1 MPEASVLVV
10 DDEENVRHLVS
21 LVLRREDLAVEA
33 CADGEEA
40 LRRIHARDYD
50 VVLCDLRMPQL
61 DGLGLL
67 AKLRDNPG
75 ASTVVVMSAYAD
87 HDVALDAIRAGAFD
101 YIAKPFRNDELVF
114 TVRKAL
120 EHRRLRRE
128 NESLRLAARGAEGFA
143 GIIARSPAMTRVF
156 ATIRKVADYR
166 STVLLSGESGTGKE
180 MVARALH
187 TESSRRDGPFVAVN
201 CGAIPEPLLES
212 ELFGHV
218 RGAFTDASR
227 DKRGLFEEA
236 NGGTLFLDEIGDMPL
251 SLQVKLLRVLQ
262 EGEIRR
268 VGDSKSRP
276 IDVRVVAASLHEL
289 EELVRAGR
297 FREDLFYRL
306 NVLPLRLPPLRERP
320 EDIPLLIEHFL
331 QRYND
336 LIGTRVHG
344 VSPQAMERLTAYAW
358 PGNVRE
364 LENVIERALVLA
376 DTDII
381 GVETLPDA
389 LRAPVSPLR
398 AVLADDDLSVKR
410 ATRAIEILLIARA
423 LTKTGG
429 NRTRAAELLELSH
442 RALLYKIKEYFPDG
456 VPDAD

>member
-376 DTDII
+376 DTYII

-410 ATRAIEILLIARA
+410 ATRAIEIILIARA

>member
-410 ATRAIEILLIARA
+410 ATRAIEIILIARA
-423 LTKTGG
+423 LKKTGG

>member
-276 IDVRVVAASLHEL
+276 IDVRVVAASLHDL
-289 EELVRAGR
+289 DDLVRAGR